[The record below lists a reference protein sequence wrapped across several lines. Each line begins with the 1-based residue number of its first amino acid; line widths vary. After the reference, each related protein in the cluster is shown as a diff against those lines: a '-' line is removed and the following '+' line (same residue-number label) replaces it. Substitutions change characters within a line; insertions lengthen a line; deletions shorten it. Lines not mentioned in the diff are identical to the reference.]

1 MAFGI
6 DDALMIAGGIGTVAN
21 TVGSLA
27 NAAGNVGR
35 LFGGWGQTGQSQ
47 SQGGSTQ
54 QGAGKSISASKSGT
68 NDEQV
73 MQYLAQAYGYQN
85 QEGIKQSQFNQRS
98 MLQQMGYNTLGA
110 IMQGVYNHIENS
122 TAMNFNS
129 TEALANREWQERMS
143 NTAYQRA
150 VADMKAAGLNPILA
164 FQNGGA
170 STPGGSAATISGASI
185 GAPSSSALGVSRAS
199 GFVPN
204 SYSSESWSQSEWYN
218 AAQSWNQMLSST
230 GMSPYGLMKA
240 LEGINNDAGNAIDKN
255 VTANQRN
262 PNRNPNTKKDGGRR
276 SGATGAYTKRQQDIK
291 AGKAQ
296 APGKNPYTGG

>member
-6 DDALMIAGGIGTVAN
+6 DDFLMLTGGIGTLAN
-21 TVGSLA
+21 TIGNVA

-47 SQGGSTQ
+47 SAGGSTQ
-54 QGAGKSISASKSGT
+54 QGGGSSQSMSKSGT

-73 MQYLAQAYGYQN
+73 MQYLKGAYQYQTA
-85 QEGIKQSQFNQRS
+85 EGQRQSQFNQRS
-98 MLQQMGYNTLGA
+98 MLEQMGYNTLGA
-110 IMQGVYNHIENS
+110 IAQGIYNHIEN
-122 TAMNFNS
+122 TAAMNFNS
-129 TEALANREWQERMS
+129 TEAMKNREWQEHMS

-150 VADMKAAGLNPILA
+150 VEDMKKAGLNPILA

-170 STPGGSAATISGASI
+170 STPGGSAGTISGASM
-185 GAPSSSALGVSRAS
+185 GAPSASALGVSRAS

-204 SYSSESWSQSEWYN
+204 SYSSESWSQSDWYN

-240 LEGINNDAGNAIDKN
+240 FEGINNGVDNVMNENVPNNKTSEQNKHGGITAQNFGGTKKNAITMQDK
-255 VTANQRN
+255 
-262 PNRNPNTKKDGGRR
+262 
-276 SGATGAYTKRQQDIK
+276 TGSYGQKRK
-291 AGKAQ
+291 
-296 APGKNPYTGG
+296 PGDYLK

>member
-1 MAFGI
+1 MSLLG
-6 DDALMIAGGIGTVAN
+6 ALGTIGSIAGTVGTVAN
-21 TVGSLA
+21 AVGQIG
-27 NAAGNVGR
+27 NA
-35 LFGGWGQTGQSQ
+35 FGAWGQVGQSQ

-54 QGAGKSISASKSGT
+54 SGGGQSQSGSKSGT
-68 NDEQV
+68 NVDQV
-73 MQYLAQAYGYQN
+73 EKWLQGAYGYQN
-85 QEGIKQSQFNQRS
+85 NEGVKQGQFNQRS

-110 IMQGVYNHIENS
+110 IMQGVYNHIENQ

-150 VADMKAAGLNPILA
+150 VKDMREAGLNPILA

-170 STPGGSAATISGASI
+170 STPGGSTATISGASM

-204 SYSSESWSQSEWYN
+204 AYESESWSQSDWYN

-230 GMSPYGLMKA
+230 GMTPLGLQKT
-240 LEGINNDAGNAIDKN
+240 LSEIGEGTGNLIDKTVGAGRKAAERGKTN
-255 VTANQRN
+255 VNKAIENVRN
-262 PNRNPNTKKDGGRR
+262 GHGIDNITGNRNRAGG
-276 SGATGAYTKRQQDIK
+276 GAGRNK
-291 AGKAQ
+291 
-296 APGKNPYTGG
+296 

>member
-1 MAFGI
+1 MSLLG
-6 DDALMIAGGIGTVAN
+6 ALGTIGSIAGTIGTVAN
-21 TVGSLA
+21 TVGQIG
-27 NAAGNVGR
+27 NA
-35 LFGGWGQTGQSQ
+35 FGAWGQVGQSQ

-54 QGAGKSISASKSGT
+54 SGGGQSQSMSKSGT
-68 NDEQV
+68 NVDQV
-73 MQYLAQAYGYQN
+73 EKWLQGAYGYQN
-85 QEGIKQSQFNQRS
+85 NEGVKQGQFNQRS

-110 IMQGVYNHIENS
+110 IMQGVYNHIENQ

-150 VADMKAAGLNPILA
+150 VKDMREAGLNPILA

-170 STPGGSAATISGASI
+170 STPGGSTATISGASM

-204 SYSSESWSQSEWYN
+204 AYESESWSQSDWYN

-230 GMSPYGLMKA
+230 GMTPLGLQKT
-240 LEGINNDAGNAIDKN
+240 LSKIGEGTGNLIDKTVGAGRKAAERGKGN
-255 VTANQRN
+255 VNKAMDNVRN
-262 PNRNPNTKKDGGRR
+262 GHGIDNITGNRNR
-276 SGATGAYTKRQQDIK
+276 
-291 AGKAQ
+291 
-296 APGKNPYTGG
+296 TGGGAGRSK